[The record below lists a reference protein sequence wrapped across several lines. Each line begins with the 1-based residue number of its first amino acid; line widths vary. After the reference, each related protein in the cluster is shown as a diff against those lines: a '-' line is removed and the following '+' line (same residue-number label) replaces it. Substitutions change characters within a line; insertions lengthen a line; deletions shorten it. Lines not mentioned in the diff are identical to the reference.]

1 LPGFVNAAVTQ
12 SNAHQPLQQGQ
23 GAHGELQ
30 TGGCRSALAQTVDA
44 ARTRRLGA
52 AVGGADTPV
61 PPGVIAP
68 GVPVSVTVAVSPV
81 RSDHAITVEY
91 RVNGS
96 SVRQEMALPVPGV
109 NNATTPAQRL
119 GSVYTKAMRIEFDVY
134 ALAVGGSKREE

>member
-1 LPGFVNAAVTQ
+1 MVSFKLVDAGQSSPRPSTQ
-12 SNAHQPLQQGQ
+12 RAR
-23 GAHGELQ
+23 
-30 TGGCRSALAQTVDA
+30 GGSAL
-44 ARTRRLGA
+44 RW
-52 AVGGADTPV
+52 GGADTPV

-68 GVPVSVTVAVSPV
+68 EVPVSVTVAVSPV

-96 SVRQEMALPVPGV
+96 PVRQAMALPVPGV
-109 NNATTPAQRL
+109 NNATTPVQRL